1 MIKTPYAIL
10 ILSLCLL
17 LNNKIQAQFKNDFHA
32 SLYNV
37 GFGGVIGG
45 IGAVINKKPND
56 KLGKVFLKGFGQGAL
71 GGLMLFESKHLL
83 GKFSKTGNY
92 AYVWPSK
99 IVNAAG
105 ISIIENASANRQ
117 FWEQWHINFG
127 FNRFEF
133 YTQDKF
139 RTTYRVM
146 PFALVNTIYDFTQ
159 GKLNLSESIKIG
171 SFVFTSN
178 RIIINRIEAKGFTL
192 ANSIVITTEKR
203 TFSKQEILAHELIH
217 VYQYES
223 FSGLN
228 PYLNKSLSRLNDNK
242 KWARAYH
249 KIFYS
254 DFNHLTFQ
262 GLYSLYKNYYYN
274 FYENEAYYY
283 SRQY

>member
-1 MIKTPYAIL
+1 
-10 ILSLCLL
+10 
-17 LNNKIQAQFKNDFHA
+17 
-32 SLYNV
+32 
-37 GFGGVIGG
+37 
-45 IGAVINKKPND
+45 
-56 KLGKVFLKGFGQGAL
+56 
-71 GGLMLFESKHLL
+71 
-83 GKFSKTGNY
+83 
-92 AYVWPSK
+92 
-99 IVNAAG
+99 
-105 ISIIENASANRQ
+105 
-117 FWEQWHINFG
+117 
-127 FNRFEF
+127 
-133 YTQDKF
+133 
-139 RTTYRVM
+139 M

-254 DFNHLTFQ
+254 DFNFLTS
-262 GLYSLYKNYYYN
+262 GSLYSLYKNHDSN
-274 FYENEAYYY
+274 FYENEARYYTEHK
-283 SRQY
+283 